1 MTADVVGSLALQVGP
16 TSAGV
21 RADIPV
27 HTGLAH
33 SEQLQAPSPQVEAE
47 TAEDDWKCTGQ
58 THFLRYPTSSPPHR
72 TPPHRR
78 AAKRFPLKTVVI
90 CIPPMA

>member
-47 TAEDDWKCTGQ
+47 TAEDD
-58 THFLRYPTSSPPHR
+58 
-72 TPPHRR
+72 
-78 AAKRFPLKTVVI
+78 
-90 CIPPMA
+90 